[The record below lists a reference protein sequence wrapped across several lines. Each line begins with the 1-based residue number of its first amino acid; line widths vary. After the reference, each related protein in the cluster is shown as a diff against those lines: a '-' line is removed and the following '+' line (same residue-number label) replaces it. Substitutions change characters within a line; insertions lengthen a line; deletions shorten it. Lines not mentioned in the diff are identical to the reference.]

1 MIPFPYQKLLGN
13 YNEAKSKASSA
24 HWWFYC
30 PFHSGD
36 NEASFSVNKGGRWPL
51 YYRCWACGVNG
62 SPEKYAEENTQNPK
76 LIKIPEVVEEKKKV
90 EVDWEDA
97 LQVGGTKTVHLKVAP
112 LFGIDTNTMLKFDYG
127 YFNNNLLV
135 PMYNQDGKICGIQEH
150 FWKGGKHIK
159 KCMKY
164 SKHGVFKPNI
174 KFDFKEP
181 LFICEG
187 FSDTAVMI
195 DMGFQAIGKYNALH
209 KLNKK
214 IIDQIKRFKRVFI
227 ISDNDECGRKGT
239 WELAGKLQ
247 PGGNLEVVKGIYPLP
262 SVKDIRE
269 MYLKEGKGETKTWI
283 LEQIK

>member
-1 MIPFPYQKLLGN
+1 M
-13 YNEAKSKASSA
+13 
-24 HWWFYC
+24 
-30 PFHSGD
+30 
-36 NEASFSVNKGGRWPL
+36 
-51 YYRCWACGVNG
+51 
-62 SPEKYAEENTQNPK
+62 
-76 LIKIPEVVEEKKKV
+76 
-90 EVDWEDA
+90 
-97 LQVGGTKTVHLKVAP
+97 
-112 LFGIDTNTMLKFDYG
+112 
-127 YFNNNLLV
+127 
-135 PMYNQDGKICGIQEH
+135 
-150 FWKGGKHIK
+150 KH
-159 KCMKY
+159 
-164 SKHGVFKPNI
+164 SKHGVFKPGI
-174 KFDFKEP
+174 KFNLEEP

-187 FSDTAVMI
+187 FSDTAVMV